1 MAKIERRGVF
11 ETNSSSTHA
20 VAVSP
25 RKISREEYFK
35 LGGCVRRGK
44 IRFNFDRADW
54 HYGPD
59 TFFDKLQYLTVLRIA
74 DKFGCWDPDLRP
86 GDIENDPDMK
96 MWEEQVCSLLEDEG
110 VHVDGFDYSEC
121 YEWDNEDPDTD
132 PEDKPEVTKDTP
144 YTKKAHMVYEIDHQV
159 VEDGP
164 DTVGTHAIEPR
175 LRQPGSW
182 DYDESKKDE
191 PRPCICKNAEKLS
204 DIDILFSPNIDIWY
218 GWDSYPWADDYE
230 TNPCHVKPELPDGK
244 AEDSKD

>member
-1 MAKIERRGVF
+1 MPKTKREGVF

-20 VAVSP
+20 VSVSP
-25 RKISREEYFK
+25 RKISREDYFK
-35 LGGCVRRGK
+35 LGGCIRRGK

-59 TFFDKLQYLTVLRIA
+59 TFYDKLQYLTLLRIA
-74 DKFGCWDPDLRP
+74 SKFGCWDPDLRP
-86 GDIENDPDMK
+86 GDVENDPDLK
-96 MWEEQVCSLLEDEG
+96 MWEEQVCSMLEDEG

-121 YEWDNEDPDTD
+121 YEWDDEDPETD

-144 YTKKAHMVYEIDHQV
+144 YTKKAHMVFEIDHQV

-191 PRPCICKNAEKLS
+191 PRLCICKNAEKLS

-230 TNPCHVKPELPDGK
+230 TNPCHVKAELPDG
-244 AEDSKD
+244 EDSKD